1 MTKTSNSDVLAR
13 DFDALEPGA
22 LFVTQGRTI
31 TESDLV
37 WFSALT
43 GDWHP
48 QHTDEEWAAASPF
61 GERIAH
67 GMLLV
72 SCAVGLVP
80 LDPERVLALRRISD
94 VVFKRPVRLG
104 DTIHVEGRLE
114 SRREIDQRTGLAT
127 WRWNVRT
134 PHGQTAVRATVE
146 VLWRRSG
153 AAAAPLEADED
164 EREPEGAAGAS
175 FVPLPM

>member
-13 DFDALEPGA
+13 DLDALEPGA

-31 TESDLV
+31 TESDV
-37 WFSALT
+37 VSFSALT

-48 QHTDEEWAAASPF
+48 QHTDEVWAAASPF

-72 SCAVGLVP
+72 SCAIGLVP
-80 LDPERVLALRRISD
+80 LDPERVLALRRVSD
-94 VVFKRPVRLG
+94 VVFKHPVRLG

-114 SRREIDQRTGLAT
+114 SRRGIDERTGLAT
-127 WRWNVRT
+127 WIWNVRT
-134 PHGQTAVRATVE
+134 THGRTALRATVE
-146 VLWRRSG
+146 ILWRRS
-153 AAAAPLEADED
+153 ASASTPLEAEDD
-164 EREPEGAAGAS
+164 EREPEGAAGAG